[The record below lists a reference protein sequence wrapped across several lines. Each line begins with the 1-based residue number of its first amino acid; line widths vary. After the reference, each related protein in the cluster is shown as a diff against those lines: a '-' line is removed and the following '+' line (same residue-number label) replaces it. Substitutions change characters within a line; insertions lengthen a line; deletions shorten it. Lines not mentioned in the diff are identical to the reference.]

1 MAATLRDLC
10 PSQETAMH
18 LTLRFTVRSDVGLIR
33 EVNEDSVHAAPHLLV
48 VADGMGGHAGGEV
61 ASSAVVSHVAQVGP
75 VTWQNGPADE
85 LRSAI
90 LAGNAAIA
98 RAVHASPE
106 LDGMGTT
113 LTAVLLVADSD
124 RFVVANVGDS
134 RTYLMRAGE
143 LVLLTRDDSLVQSL
157 LDNGRI
163 TAAEAATHPHRSM
176 VTRAL
181 VGDSLDPT
189 LAVLNTRPGDRF
201 LLCSDGLTDL
211 VQEPELVTALRVPG
225 RDEAADLLVRLAL
238 EAGGN
243 DNVSVVVADVV
254 AADVAVDHSDGG
266 GELRTA
272 GAGNSVHLAGGLPS
286 GADDGTAPAR
296 PRRWSPARVPAV
308 VAGVVA
314 CGVTAAYLLVRGT
327 GG

>member
-1 MAATLRDLC
+1 
-10 PSQETAMH
+10 
-18 LTLRFTVRSDVGLIR
+18 
-33 EVNEDSVHAAPHLLV
+33 VNEDSVYAAPHLLV

-61 ASSAVVSHVAQVGP
+61 ASSAVVSHMAQARP
-75 VTWQNGPADE
+75 VTWQGGPADE

-98 RAVHASPE
+98 RAVRASPE

-157 LDNGRI
+157 LDHGRI

-181 VGDSLDPT
+181 VGGASLDPT
-189 LAVLNTRPGDRF
+189 LTILDTRPGDRF

-211 VQEPELVTALRVPG
+211 VQESELAAALRLPG
-225 RDEAADLLVRLAL
+225 RGEAADLLVRLAL

-254 AADVAVDHSDGG
+254 VADVAVDDSGGDDDGGDDDGG
-266 GELRTA
+266 GDDGGGDDDGGDIRMTGTDDSGHPA
-272 GAGNSVHLAGGLPS
+272 GASPPGV
-286 GADDGTAPAR
+286 DDTAPTR
-296 PRRWSPARVPAV
+296 PRRWSPTRGLAVGAGAV
-308 VAGVVA
+308 V
-314 CGVTAAYLLVRGT
+314 CGAAVAYLLLRGA
-327 GG
+327 GV